1 MVDYSRSR
9 CRSTYEMLN
18 VNRSLCQ
25 KWRGGC
31 SKSVTK
37 TESSTKHRQRRRKSS
52 STVGDSRSRVVD

>member
-1 MVDYSRSR
+1 
-9 CRSTYEMLN
+9 MLN

-52 STVGDSRSRVVD
+52 STVGDGRSRVVD